1 MPRREKKYTLDT
13 QLFINSFRN
22 PKANEAIQRFHRAF
36 APFEYLS
43 AIVIQ
48 ELRAGATTAAA
59 VRDLDRYIVRP
70 FEKRRRIVTPTAAAW
85 VRAGE
90 VLADLRKAEGLNLKR
105 MPRSFG
111 NDVLLAASC
120 RETGLVLVTE
130 NVADFERIAKHMDFD
145 FVPPWPG
152 PTK

>member
-13 QLFINSFRN
+13 QLFINSFRS
-22 PKANEAIQRFHRAF
+22 PVTNEAMQRFHRAF

-48 ELRAGATTAAA
+48 ELRAGATTAQA

-70 FEKRRRIVTPTAAAW
+70 FDKRRRIVTPSAAAW
-85 VRAGE
+85 TRAGE
-90 VLADLRKAEGLNLKR
+90 VLAKLRKAEGINLKR

-120 RETGLVLVTE
+120 RENGIVLVTE
-130 NVADFERIAKHMDFD
+130 NIADFDRIAKHLGFD
-145 FVPPWPG
+145 FVEPWPG
-152 PTK
+152 PIK